1 MCVRVVDAHWKQ
13 RRKTLVMEM
22 FVRTVIVYLMNQ
34 VNVRIAVMILALI
47 LIKKYIFLMIG
58 FERALLFVLQVDVF

>member
-1 MCVRVVDAHWKQ
+1 
-13 RRKTLVMEM
+13 MEM

>member
-1 MCVRVVDAHWKQ
+1 MCVQVVDAHWKQ

-47 LIKKYIFLMIG
+47 LIKKNIFLMIG